1 VGPPP
6 LGFSGCVELMC
17 LVCEGRRRTEKNK
30 EEEDEAKR
38 RVESILESVRERGIF
53 KTRKP
58 EGKAGDH

>member
-1 VGPPP
+1 
-6 LGFSGCVELMC
+6 MC
-17 LVCEGRRRTEKNK
+17 LVCGGRRRTEKNK

-58 EGKAGDH
+58 EGQAGDH

>member
-1 VGPPP
+1 
-6 LGFSGCVELMC
+6 M
-17 LVCEGRRRTEKNK
+17 VCEGRRRTEKNK